1 MSVIAKY
8 TKHTL
13 LSLFILSVSAG
24 CASGNAST
32 STSKSTSSPSAS
44 TRSASPTAAS
54 TTATP
59 SVDLSKVTLRV
70 GQTGWGNLEAGFKE
84 AGLDKTPYKLQF
96 SVFQGGNLQL
106 EAMAAN
112 NLDLGST
119 SEIPPLFAAQA
130 ANGGNFKVIASF
142 ESTTL
147 NQEIVIPKGS
157 TLKTVADLKG
167 KKVAYVNATTAHYF
181 LVKILQNAGL
191 TWNDIEPVQLS
202 TSDGLSALLSGK
214 VDALASYGNA
224 IISAKQNGAT
234 LLASAKDILSGNF
247 LYEATPDAIN
257 DPAKHAAIVD
267 FLGRLNKFYEWTRNN
282 QQKWAEITAT
292 NTKQPVEQALDT
304 LRQGEQQRP
313 SKLSVDFSKAITS
326 QQDVADAL
334 STVGLL
340 KGKVDVSTTWSK
352 AFEAELQQIVAAK

>member
-1 MSVIAKY
+1 MFRVNKY
-8 TKHTL
+8 ARRTI
-13 LSLFILSVSAG
+13 LSLLIVGLAAG
-24 CASGNAST
+24 CANNTTPT
-32 STSKSTSSPSAS
+32 SQVPVS
-44 TRSASPTAAS
+44 TAAAS
-54 TTATP
+54 GAPASP

-70 GQTGWGNLEAGFKE
+70 GQTGWGSLELGFKE
-84 AGLDKTPYKLQF
+84 AGLDNTPYKVQY

-119 SEIPPLFAAQA
+119 SEIPPLFASLA

-147 NQEIVIPKGS
+147 NQEVVIPKGS
-157 TLKTVADLKG
+157 PLKSVAELKG
-167 KKVAYVNATTAHYF
+167 KKVAYVSSTTAHYF
-181 LVKILQNAGL
+181 LVKILQQAGL
-191 TWNDIEPVQLS
+191 SWTDIEAVPLS
-202 TSDGLSALLSGK
+202 TSDGLSALISGK

-224 IISAKQNGAT
+224 IISAHQNGAT

-257 DPAKHAAIVD
+257 DPVKHAAIVD
-267 FLGRLNKFYEWTRNN
+267 YLTRLNKFYEWSRNN
-282 QQKWAEITAT
+282 QQKWAEITAS

-304 LRQGEQQRP
+304 LKQGEAQRP
-313 SKLSVDFSKAITS
+313 SKLSANFQKAIAS

-334 STVGLL
+334 SSVGLL
-340 KGKVDVSTTWSK
+340 KSKIDVNAIWSK
-352 AFEAELQQIVAAK
+352 SFEEELKKITAP